1 MKRQDGR
8 SSLLDAHNLK
18 PVAEHFRTDIRD
30 RPIIF
35 IADDDRSLKVNVGV
49 EKAMDAARAI
59 GGAHVVYLVDAE
71 GLAAGL
77 TDFND
82 LHQHAGIEAVSR
94 GACRLGP
101 IFRNFRVR
109 QMGTTRI
116 GKALPERGGGPALL
130 EMGTGHGR
138 GARPARRRSAGQQQ
152 TWPRALMKR
161 VCVKAYLPQE
171 EKVRLDG
178 LAGRAR
184 LSSSEVI
191 RRLVSGSG
199 LPDLGDYNAVRDL
212 LKVNADL
219 ARLGNLLKLAI
230 DEGTASHGDVMD
242 LLTEIRIRQGEIK
255 QLVKALAA
263 EAKQRRK
270 NR

>member
-1 MKRQDGR
+1 
-8 SSLLDAHNLK
+8 
-18 PVAEHFRTDIRD
+18 
-30 RPIIF
+30 
-35 IADDDRSLKVNVGV
+35 
-49 EKAMDAARAI
+49 
-59 GGAHVVYLVDAE
+59 
-71 GLAAGL
+71 
-77 TDFND
+77 
-82 LHQHAGIEAVSR
+82 
-94 GACRLGP
+94 
-101 IFRNFRVR
+101 
-109 QMGTTRI
+109 
-116 GKALPERGGGPALL
+116 
-130 EMGTGHGR
+130 
-138 GARPARRRSAGQQQ
+138 
-152 TWPRALMKR
+152 MKR

-171 EKVRLDG
+171 EKARLDG

-191 RRLVSGSG
+191 RRLVSGGG

-230 DEGTASHGDVMD
+230 DEDTASHGDVMD